1 VVTEAFVCGVSTRK
15 VEALVEAMGAKGIS
29 KSEVS
34 RIAQVLDA
42 EVEAFRSRPLEE
54 SYRYIWLD
62 AMYVKVREG
71 GRIRRAN
78 RTEAAINS
86 KLSLTVSRRYIGYTS
101 HFMQDGHVKIKTIEI
116 KNFRLLHDINLQL
129 EDETTVVVGRNNCG
143 KTSLSDIIRKFL
155 SERSTF
161 EIEDFSSA
169 CYDKFCAAH
178 RAHLKGK
185 DVEEVRALVPS
196 IELRLHVS
204 FDPTVPEF
212 GPLREF
218 VIDIN
223 DNCTEAVVV
232 CSRSLAEGRIAAL
245 FEGHEETVLRG
256 TEEVHSDEDRLALF
270 RSLADRVPELFT
282 TRMWAEDPLD
292 PTDTRDVTP
301 KAVTSLLS
309 LGFVNAQ
316 RALDGAGG
324 RDTDVLARV
333 LEGLFQSASVSTA
346 DGSQKDIAD
355 GLKKAVEEIQSGMD
369 TDFKN
374 ELAKL
379 MPTIEHFGYPGL
391 DNAPLLPETKL
402 EVGKLLTNFTKVQY
416 AGYSGVQ
423 LPESYNGLGYRN
435 LLYIL
440 LKIVGFFREY
450 RAHPN
455 APGLQL
461 IVIEEPEAHL
471 HPQMQEV
478 FIRQLP
484 VIVKK
489 LCAMEG
495 EGVSWPVQFIVST
508 HSPHVANEARFDTI
522 RYFAVTSK
530 DLPIGVRCTQV
541 KDLSSDLAGLKGTAS
556 DFLHQYLTLTRCDLF
571 FADKAVLIEGTTER
585 LILPQVMRALDAVD
599 PSLKLGSQYITIMEV
614 GGAYAHLF
622 IPLLEFLDLRSLI
635 ITDLDAVKR
644 NAKKKLKACLVHEGE
659 TTTNSCIKHWFT
671 APKEAAL
678 VPEPPVEEPA
688 TMPEATLQTSSAMT
702 EAVAGTADD
711 DDEEEEVADG
721 VILFPLSTALAA
733 DDVAKIRGNLR
744 LAYQVPEL
752 SDGPCGRTFED
763 AFILANQPLFGITG
777 TTNEALAKAAQCKA
791 AKQKK
796 SKFAL
801 TYAIEKT
808 DWVTPRYIEEGVRW
822 LAASNAAVADP
833 GVALAAEAQA
843 VNAIHALTDK
853 PISAEGM

>member
-1 VVTEAFVCGVSTRK
+1 
-15 VEALVEAMGAKGIS
+15 
-29 KSEVS
+29 
-34 RIAQVLDA
+34 
-42 EVEAFRSRPLEE
+42 
-54 SYRYIWLD
+54 
-62 AMYVKVREG
+62 VKLK
-71 GRIRRAN
+71 
-78 RTEAAINS
+78 AI
-86 KLSLTVSRRYIGYTS
+86 K
-101 HFMQDGHVKIKTIEI
+101 I
-116 KNFRLLHDINLQL
+116 KNFRLLHDISLQL

-143 KTSLSDIIRKFL
+143 KTSLSDVVRKFL

-178 RAHLKGK
+178 RAHLRGA

-196 IELRLHVS
+196 IDLRLHVS
-204 FDPTVPEF
+204 YEPTIPVF

-218 VIDIN
+218 VIDT
-223 DNCTEAVVV
+223 DVNCTEAVIV
-232 CSRSLAEGRIAAL
+232 CSRSLADGQIAAL
-245 FEGHEETVLRG
+245 FEGHEETVLQG
-256 TEEVHSDEDRLALF
+256 TDETHSVKDRLALF
-270 RSLADRVPELFT
+270 RSLADRVPMLYT
-282 TRMWAEDPLD
+282 TRMWAEDPQD

-301 KAVTSLLS
+301 KAVTNLLS

-316 RALDGAGG
+316 RALDGTGG
-324 RDTDVLARV
+324 RDTDVLAKV
-333 LEGLFQSASVSTA
+333 LEGLFQNASVSTA
-346 DGSQKDIAD
+346 DGSQKNIAD

-369 TDFKN
+369 MDFKK

-379 MPTIEHFGYPGL
+379 MPAIEYFGYPGL
-391 DNAPLLPETKL
+391 DNVPLEPETKL
-402 EVGKLLTNFTKVQY
+402 EVGKLLSNFTKVHY
-416 AGYSGVQ
+416 AGYNGVQ

-440 LKIVGFFREY
+440 LKIVGFFREF
-450 RAHPN
+450 RAHAN

-489 LCAMEG
+489 LCASEG
-495 EGVSWPVQFIVST
+495 EDVSWPVQFVVST

-522 RYFAVTSK
+522 RYFSVTSK
-530 DLPIGVRCTQV
+530 DQPVGVRCTQV
-541 KDLSSDLAGLKGTAS
+541 KDLSSDLSGLKGPAS

-585 LILPQVMRALDAVD
+585 LMLPQVMRALDAAD

-614 GGAYAHLF
+614 GGAYAQLF
-622 IPLLEFLDLRSLI
+622 IPLLEFLGLRSLI
-635 ITDLDAVKR
+635 VTDLDAVKR
-644 NAKKKLKACLVHEGE
+644 NAKKKLEACLVHEGE
-659 TTTNSCIKHWFT
+659 TTSNSCIKHWFNS
-671 APKEAAL
+671 AEAAAL
-678 VPEPPVEEPA
+678 AQTKAPAEESATTPAAAPQAAPTEPA
-688 TMPEATLQTSSAMT
+688 PATAEAA
-702 EAVAGTADD
+702 AAKPADD
-711 DDEEEEVADG
+711 DEEEVADG
-721 VILFPLSTALAA
+721 ATLFPLSTAIKANDA
-733 DDVAKIRGNLR
+733 VKTRGSLR
-744 LAYQVPEL
+744 LAYQVPEAPG
-752 SDGPCGRTFED
+752 GPCGRTFED
-763 AFILANQPLFGITG
+763 AFILANQTFFGITG
-777 TTNEALAKAAQCKA
+777 ATNDALAKAAQDKA

-801 TYAIEKT
+801 TYAIKKT

-843 VNAIHALTDK
+843 VNAIDALTDTPTSGEAK
-853 PISAEGM
+853 

>member
-1 VVTEAFVCGVSTRK
+1 
-15 VEALVEAMGAKGIS
+15 M
-29 KSEVS
+29 
-34 RIAQVLDA
+34 
-42 EVEAFRSRPLEE
+42 
-54 SYRYIWLD
+54 
-62 AMYVKVREG
+62 
-71 GRIRRAN
+71 
-78 RTEAAINS
+78 
-86 KLSLTVSRRYIGYTS
+86 
-101 HFMQDGHVKIKTIEI
+101 
-116 KNFRLLHDINLQL
+116 QL

-143 KTSLSDIIRKFL
+143 KTSLSDVIRKFL

-161 EIEDFSSA
+161 EIQDFSSA

-178 RAHLKGK
+178 RAHLKGA
-185 DVEEVRALVPS
+185 DVEEVRALIPS
-196 IELRLHVS
+196 INLQLHVS

-212 GPLREF
+212 GALREF
-218 VIDIN
+218 VIDT
-223 DNCTEAVVV
+223 DVNCTEAVIV
-232 CSRSLAEGRIAAL
+232 CSRSLADGRIAAM
-245 FEGHEETVLRG
+245 FEGHEETVLQG
-256 TEEVHSDEDRLALF
+256 TDETHSDEDRLALF
-270 RSLADRVPELFT
+270 RSLADRVPKLFT
-282 TRMWAEDPLD
+282 TRMWAEDPQD

-301 KAVTSLLS
+301 KAVTNLLS

-316 RALDGAGG
+316 RALDGTGS

-346 DGSQKDIAD
+346 DGSQKNIAD
-355 GLKKAVEEIQSGMD
+355 GLQRAIAEIQSGMD
-369 TDFKN
+369 ADFKN

-379 MPTIEHFGYPGL
+379 MPAIEYFGYPGL
-391 DNAPLLPETKL
+391 ENVPLQPETKL
-402 EVGKLLTNFTKVQY
+402 EVGKLLSNFTKVQY

-450 RAHPN
+450 RAHAN

-484 VIVKK
+484 EIVKK
-489 LCAMEG
+489 LCALEG
-495 EGVSWPVQFIVST
+495 KDVSWPVQFIVST

-530 DLPIGVRCTQV
+530 NQPVGVRCTQV
-541 KDLSSDLAGLKGTAS
+541 KDLSSDLAGLKGPAS
-556 DFLHQYLTLTRCDLF
+556 EFLHQYLTLTRCDLF

-585 LILPQVMRALDAVD
+585 MMLPQVMRALDAVD

-614 GGAYAHLF
+614 GGAYAQLF
-622 IPLLEFLDLRSLI
+622 IPLLKFLGLRSLI

-644 NAKKKLKACLVHEGE
+644 NSKKKLESCLVHEGE
-659 TTTNSCIKHWFT
+659 TTSNSCIKHWFNT
-671 APKEAAL
+671 TSSAAAA
-678 VPEPPVEEPA
+678 PEPPVEDPSTTSAAAPHAAPEVATPA
-688 TMPEATLQTSSAMT
+688 TAEAATPEL
-702 EAVAGTADD
+702 ADD
-711 DDEEEEVADG
+711 DEEEVADG
-721 VILFPLSTALAA
+721 KTLFPLSTAMVA
-733 DDVAKIRGNLR
+733 DNTAKTRGNLR
-744 LAYQVPEL
+744 LAYQVPEV
-752 SDGPCGRTFED
+752 SGGPCGRTFED
-763 AFILANQPLFGITG
+763 AFILANQAFFGITG
-777 TTNEALAKAAQCKA
+777 ATNNALAKAAQDKA

-808 DWVTPRYIEEGVRW
+808 EWVTPRYVEEGVRW
-822 LAASNAAVADP
+822 LAESNAAVADP

-843 VNAIHALTDK
+843 VNAIDALTDA
-853 PISAEGM
+853 PTSGEAA

>member
-1 VVTEAFVCGVSTRK
+1 
-15 VEALVEAMGAKGIS
+15 M
-29 KSEVS
+29 
-34 RIAQVLDA
+34 
-42 EVEAFRSRPLEE
+42 
-54 SYRYIWLD
+54 
-62 AMYVKVREG
+62 
-71 GRIRRAN
+71 
-78 RTEAAINS
+78 
-86 KLSLTVSRRYIGYTS
+86 
-101 HFMQDGHVKIKTIEI
+101 KIKTVRI
-116 KNFRLLHDINLQL
+116 KNFRLLHDVSLQL

-169 CYDKFCAAH
+169 CYDEFCAAH
-178 RAHLKGK
+178 LAHLKGAN
-185 DVEEVRALVPS
+185 VEVVRALVPS
-196 IELRLHVS
+196 IDLRLHVS

-218 VIDIN
+218 VIDTD
-223 DNCTEAVVV
+223 DNCTEAVFV
-232 CSRSLAEGRIAAL
+232 CSRILADGQIAAL
-245 FEGHEETVLRG
+245 FEGHEEIVLHG
-256 TEEVHSDEDRLALF
+256 SDETHSPEDRLALF
-270 RSLADRVPELFT
+270 RSLANRVPTLFT
-282 TRMWAEDPLD
+282 TLMWAENPQD
-292 PTDTRDVTP
+292 PTDTRHVTP
-301 KAVTSLLS
+301 KAVTNLLS

-324 RDTDVLARV
+324 RDTDVLAKV

-346 DGSQKDIAD
+346 DGSQKNIAD

-369 TDFKN
+369 MDFKK

-379 MPTIEHFGYPGL
+379 MPAIEHFGYPGL
-391 DNAPLLPETKL
+391 DNVPLQPETKL
-402 EVGKLLTNFTKVQY
+402 DVGKLLSNFTKIQY

-450 RAHPN
+450 RAHAN

-484 VIVKK
+484 EIVKK
-489 LCAMEG
+489 LCALEG
-495 EGVSWPVQFIVST
+495 EDVSWPVQFVVST
-508 HSPHVANEARFDTI
+508 HSPHVANEAHFNTI

-530 DLPIGVRCTQV
+530 DLPVGVRCTQV
-541 KDLSSDLAGLKGTAS
+541 KDLSSNLAGLKGPVS

-585 LILPQVMRALDAVD
+585 LMLPQVMRALDAID
-599 PSLKLGSQYITIMEV
+599 PTLKLGSQYITIMEV
-614 GGAYAHLF
+614 GGAYAQLF
-622 IPLLEFLDLRSLI
+622 IPLLKFLDMRSLI

-644 NAKKKLKACLVHEGE
+644 NANKKLEACLVHEGE
-659 TTTNSCIKHWFT
+659 STSNSCIKHWFNTAEAAASSPETPAEEAPTTPAAIQQAT
-671 APKEAAL
+671 APATAEAA
-678 VPEPPVEEPA
+678 VEA
-688 TMPEATLQTSSAMT
+688 A
-702 EAVAGTADD
+702 D
-711 DDEEEEVADG
+711 DDEEEVEDG
-721 VILFPLSTALAA
+721 VTLFPLSTVLTADNAA
-733 DDVAKIRGNLR
+733 KTHGSMR
-744 LAYQVPEL
+744 LAYQIPE
-752 SDGPCGRTFED
+752 SSGGPCGRTFED
-763 AFILANQPLFGITG
+763 AFILANQSFFGVTG
-777 TTNEALAKAAQCKA
+777 TTNDVLAKTAQDKA

-801 TYAIEKT
+801 TYAINKT
-808 DWVTPRYIEEGVRW
+808 NWVTPRYIEEGLRW
-822 LAASNAAVADP
+822 LAKSNTALADP

-843 VNAIHALTDK
+843 VNAINALTDTPTSGDTK
-853 PISAEGM
+853 

>member
-1 VVTEAFVCGVSTRK
+1 
-15 VEALVEAMGAKGIS
+15 M
-29 KSEVS
+29 
-34 RIAQVLDA
+34 
-42 EVEAFRSRPLEE
+42 
-54 SYRYIWLD
+54 
-62 AMYVKVREG
+62 
-71 GRIRRAN
+71 
-78 RTEAAINS
+78 
-86 KLSLTVSRRYIGYTS
+86 
-101 HFMQDGHVKIKTIEI
+101 KIKTVRI
-116 KNFRLLHDINLQL
+116 KNFRLLHDVSLQL

-169 CYDKFCAAH
+169 CYDEFCAAH
-178 RAHLKGK
+178 LAHLKGAN
-185 DVEEVRALVPS
+185 VEVVRALVPS
-196 IELRLHVS
+196 IDLRLHVS

-218 VIDIN
+218 VIDTD
-223 DNCTEAVVV
+223 DNCTEAVFV
-232 CSRSLAEGRIAAL
+232 CSRILADGQIAAL
-245 FEGHEETVLRG
+245 FEGHEEIVLHG
-256 TEEVHSDEDRLALF
+256 SDETHSPEDRLALF
-270 RSLADRVPELFT
+270 RSLANRVPTLFT
-282 TRMWAEDPLD
+282 TLMWAENPQD
-292 PTDTRDVTP
+292 PTDTRHVTP
-301 KAVTSLLS
+301 KAVTNLLS

-324 RDTDVLARV
+324 RDTDVLAKV

-346 DGSQKDIAD
+346 DGSQKNIAD

-369 TDFKN
+369 MDFKK

-379 MPTIEHFGYPGL
+379 MPAIEHFGYPGL
-391 DNAPLLPETKL
+391 DNVPLQPETKL
-402 EVGKLLTNFTKVQY
+402 DVGKLLSNFTKIQY

-450 RAHPN
+450 RAHAN

-484 VIVKK
+484 EIVKK
-489 LCAMEG
+489 LCALEG
-495 EGVSWPVQFIVST
+495 EDVSWPVQFVVST
-508 HSPHVANEARFDTI
+508 HSPHVANEAHFNTI

-530 DLPIGVRCTQV
+530 DLPVGVRCTQV
-541 KDLSSDLAGLKGTAS
+541 KDLSSNLAGLKGPVS

-585 LILPQVMRALDAVD
+585 LMLPQVMRALDAID
-599 PSLKLGSQYITIMEV
+599 PTLKLGSQYITIMEV
-614 GGAYAHLF
+614 GGAYAQLF
-622 IPLLEFLDLRSLI
+622 IPLLKFLDMRSLI

-644 NAKKKLKACLVHEGE
+644 NANKKLEACLVHEGE
-659 TTTNSCIKHWFT
+659 STSNSCIKHWFNTAEAAASSPETPAEEAPTTPATIQQAT
-671 APKEAAL
+671 APATAEAA
-678 VPEPPVEEPA
+678 VEA
-688 TMPEATLQTSSAMT
+688 A
-702 EAVAGTADD
+702 D
-711 DDEEEEVADG
+711 DDEEEVEDG
-721 VILFPLSTALAA
+721 VTLFPLSTVLTADNAA
-733 DDVAKIRGNLR
+733 KTHGSMR
-744 LAYQVPEL
+744 LAYQIPE
-752 SDGPCGRTFED
+752 SSGGPCGRTFED
-763 AFILANQPLFGITG
+763 AFILANQSFFGVTG
-777 TTNEALAKAAQCKA
+777 TTNDVLAKTAQDKA

-801 TYAIEKT
+801 TYAINKT
-808 DWVTPRYIEEGVRW
+808 NWVTPRYIEEGLRW
-822 LAASNAAVADP
+822 LAKSNTALADP

-843 VNAIHALTDK
+843 VNAINALTDTQTSGDTK
-853 PISAEGM
+853 

>member
-1 VVTEAFVCGVSTRK
+1 
-15 VEALVEAMGAKGIS
+15 
-29 KSEVS
+29 
-34 RIAQVLDA
+34 
-42 EVEAFRSRPLEE
+42 
-54 SYRYIWLD
+54 
-62 AMYVKVREG
+62 
-71 GRIRRAN
+71 
-78 RTEAAINS
+78 
-86 KLSLTVSRRYIGYTS
+86 
-101 HFMQDGHVKIKTIEI
+101 VKIKTVRI
-116 KNFRLLHDINLQL
+116 KNFRLLHDVSLQL

-169 CYDKFCAAH
+169 CYDEFCAAH
-178 RAHLKGK
+178 LAHLKGAN
-185 DVEEVRALVPS
+185 VEVVRALVPS
-196 IELRLHVS
+196 IDLRLHVS

-218 VIDIN
+218 VIDTD
-223 DNCTEAVVV
+223 DNCTEAVFV
-232 CSRSLAEGRIAAL
+232 CSRILADGQIAAL
-245 FEGHEETVLRG
+245 FEGHEEIVLHG
-256 TEEVHSDEDRLALF
+256 SDETHSPEDRLALF
-270 RSLADRVPELFT
+270 RSLANRVPTLFT
-282 TRMWAEDPLD
+282 TLMWAENPQD
-292 PTDTRDVTP
+292 PTDTRHVTP
-301 KAVTSLLS
+301 KAVTNLLS

-324 RDTDVLARV
+324 RDTDVLAKV

-346 DGSQKDIAD
+346 DGSQKNIAD

-369 TDFKN
+369 MDFKK

-379 MPTIEHFGYPGL
+379 MPAIEHFGYPGL
-391 DNAPLLPETKL
+391 DNVPLQPETKL
-402 EVGKLLTNFTKVQY
+402 DVGKLLSNFTKIQY

-450 RAHPN
+450 RAHAN

-484 VIVKK
+484 EIVKK
-489 LCAMEG
+489 LCALEG
-495 EGVSWPVQFIVST
+495 EDVSWPVQFVVST
-508 HSPHVANEARFDTI
+508 HSPHVANEAHFNTI

-530 DLPIGVRCTQV
+530 DLPVGVRCTQV
-541 KDLSSDLAGLKGTAS
+541 KDLSSNLAGLKGPVS

-585 LILPQVMRALDAVD
+585 LMLPQVMRALDAID
-599 PSLKLGSQYITIMEV
+599 PTLKLGSQYITIMEV
-614 GGAYAHLF
+614 GGAYAQLF
-622 IPLLEFLDLRSLI
+622 IPLLKFLDMRSLI

-644 NAKKKLKACLVHEGE
+644 NANKKLEACLVHEGE
-659 TTTNSCIKHWFT
+659 STSNSCIKHWFNTAEAAASSPETPAEEAPTTPAAIQQAT
-671 APKEAAL
+671 APATAEAA
-678 VPEPPVEEPA
+678 VEA
-688 TMPEATLQTSSAMT
+688 A
-702 EAVAGTADD
+702 D
-711 DDEEEEVADG
+711 DDEEEVEDG
-721 VILFPLSTALAA
+721 VTLFPLSTVLTADNAA
-733 DDVAKIRGNLR
+733 KTHGSMR
-744 LAYQVPEL
+744 LAYQIPE
-752 SDGPCGRTFED
+752 SSGGPCGRTFED
-763 AFILANQPLFGITG
+763 AFILANQSFFGVTG
-777 TTNEALAKAAQCKA
+777 TTNDVLAKTAQDKA

-801 TYAIEKT
+801 TYAINKT
-808 DWVTPRYIEEGVRW
+808 NWVTPRYIEEGLRW
-822 LAASNAAVADP
+822 LAKSNTALADP

-843 VNAIHALTDK
+843 VNAINALTDTPTSGDTK
-853 PISAEGM
+853 

>member
-1 VVTEAFVCGVSTRK
+1 
-15 VEALVEAMGAKGIS
+15 M
-29 KSEVS
+29 
-34 RIAQVLDA
+34 
-42 EVEAFRSRPLEE
+42 
-54 SYRYIWLD
+54 
-62 AMYVKVREG
+62 
-71 GRIRRAN
+71 
-78 RTEAAINS
+78 
-86 KLSLTVSRRYIGYTS
+86 
-101 HFMQDGHVKIKTIEI
+101 KIKTIKI
-116 KNFRLLHDINLQL
+116 KNFRLLHNISLQL

-143 KTSLSDIIRKFL
+143 KTSLTDIIRKFL

-161 EIEDFSSA
+161 EIADFSSA

-178 RAHLKGK
+178 RAHLKGAG
-185 DVEEVRALVPS
+185 DEEVRVIVPS

-218 VIDIN
+218 VIDTD
-223 DNCTEAVVV
+223 DNCTEAVIV
-232 CSRSLAEGRIAAL
+232 CSRSLADGRIADL
-245 FEGHEETVLRG
+245 FEGHEETVLHG
-256 TEEVHSDEDRLALF
+256 TDESHSAGDRLALF
-270 RSLADRVPELFT
+270 RSLADRVPTLFT
-282 TRMWAEDPLD
+282 TRIWAEDPQD
-292 PTDTRDVTP
+292 PTNTRDVTP
-301 KAVTSLLS
+301 KAVTNLLS

-316 RALDGAGG
+316 RALDSTGG
-324 RDTDVLARV
+324 RDTDVLAKV

-346 DGSQKDIAD
+346 DGSQKNIAD

-379 MPTIEHFGYPGL
+379 MPAIEQFGYPGL
-391 DNAPLLPETKL
+391 DNVPLQPETKL
-402 EVGKLLTNFTKVQY
+402 EVGKLLSNFTKVQY

-450 RAHPN
+450 RAHVN

-484 VIVKK
+484 EIVKK
-489 LCAMEG
+489 LCALEG
-495 EGVSWPVQFIVST
+495 ENVSWPVQFVVST

-522 RYFAVTSK
+522 RYFAVTST
-530 DLPIGVRCTQV
+530 DLPVGVRCTQV
-541 KDLSSDLAGLKGTAS
+541 KDLSSDLAGLKGPTS

-571 FADKAVLIEGTTER
+571 FADKAILIEGTTER
-585 LILPQVMRALDAVD
+585 LMLPQVIRALDAAD
-599 PSLKLGSQYITIMEV
+599 PSLKLRSQYITIMEV
-614 GGAYAHLF
+614 GGAYAQLF
-622 IPLLEFLDLRSLI
+622 IPLLKFLGLRSLI

-644 NAKKKLKACLVHEGE
+644 NAKKKLEACLVHEGE
-659 TTTNSCIKHWFT
+659 TTSNSCIKHWFSS
-671 APKEAAL
+671 AEAAA
-678 VPEPPVEEPA
+678 PEPNAPADKPA
-688 TMPEATLQTSSAMT
+688 TMPVTSPQAASTGPVPAT
-702 EAVAGTADD
+702 AGVTDD
-711 DDEEEEVADG
+711 DDEEEVADG
-721 VILFPLSTALAA
+721 ATLFPLSTALAA
-733 DDVAKIRGNLR
+733 DNAAKTRGSLR
-744 LAYQVPEL
+744 LAYQVPEAA
-752 SDGPCGRTFED
+752 DGPCGRTFED
-763 AFILANQPLFGITG
+763 AFILANQTFFGITG
-777 TTNEALAKAAQCKA
+777 ATNDALAKAAQNKA

-808 DWVTPRYIEEGVRW
+808 DWVTPRYIEESVRW
-822 LAASNAAVADP
+822 LAASNTAVADP

-843 VNAIHALTDK
+843 ANALVDK
-853 PISAEGM
+853 PTSGDAT

>member
-1 VVTEAFVCGVSTRK
+1 MK
-15 VEALVEAMGAKGIS
+15 
-29 KSEVS
+29 
-34 RIAQVLDA
+34 
-42 EVEAFRSRPLEE
+42 
-54 SYRYIWLD
+54 
-62 AMYVKVREG
+62 
-71 GRIRRAN
+71 IR
-78 RTEAAINS
+78 T
-86 KLSLTVSRRYIGYTS
+86 IG
-101 HFMQDGHVKIKTIEI
+101 I
-116 KNFRLLHDINLQL
+116 KNFRLLHNITLQL

-178 RAHLKGK
+178 RAHLKGA
-185 DVEEVRALVPS
+185 DVEDVRALLPS
-196 IELRLHVS
+196 IDLRLHVS

-218 VIDIN
+218 VIDT
-223 DNCTEAVVV
+223 DVNCTEAVIV
-232 CSRSLAEGRIAAL
+232 CSRSVSDGRIADL
-245 FEGHEETVLRG
+245 FLGHEETVLQG
-256 TEEVHSDEDRLALF
+256 TNEVHSDADRLALF
-270 RSLADRVPELFT
+270 RSLVDRVPTLFT
-282 TRMWAEDPLD
+282 TRMWAEDPQD
-292 PTDTRDVTP
+292 PTNTREVTP
-301 KAVTSLLS
+301 KAVTNLLS

-324 RDTDVLARV
+324 RDTDVLAKV

-346 DGSQKDIAD
+346 DGSQKNIAD

-369 TDFKN
+369 TDFKK

-379 MPTIEHFGYPGL
+379 MPAIEYFGYPGL
-391 DNAPLLPETKL
+391 DNVPLQPETKL
-402 EVGKLLTNFTKVQY
+402 EVGKLLSNFTKVHY

-450 RAHPN
+450 RAHAN

-478 FIRQLP
+478 FLRQLP
-484 VIVKK
+484 EIVKK
-489 LCAMEG
+489 LCASEG
-495 EGVSWPVQFIVST
+495 EDVSWPVQFIVST

-530 DLPIGVRCTQV
+530 DHPIGVRCTQV
-541 KDLSSDLAGLKGTAS
+541 KDLSSDLAGLKGPAS

-585 LILPQVMRALDAVD
+585 LMLPQVIRALDAVD
-599 PSLKLGSQYITIMEV
+599 PTLKLGSQYITIMEV
-614 GGAYAHLF
+614 GGAYAQLF

-635 ITDLDAVKR
+635 ITDLDAVRR
-644 NAKKKLKACLVHEGE
+644 NAKKKLETCLVHEGE
-659 TTTNSCIKHWFT
+659 TTSNSCIKHWFNT
-671 APKEAAL
+671 AEPAVQLTEAAADGL
-678 VPEPPVEEPA
+678 ATPVAALQVAPRGAAQA
-688 TMPEATLQTSSAMT
+688 TAEAA
-702 EAVAGTADD
+702 AVETAS
-711 DDEEEEVADG
+711 DDEDEVADG
-721 VILFPLSTALAA
+721 ATLFPLPTAMTASSAA
-733 DDVAKIRGNLR
+733 KTRGSLR
-744 LAYQVPEL
+744 LAYQVPEA
-752 SDGPCGRTFED
+752 SGGPCGRTFED
-763 AFILANQPLFGITG
+763 AFILANQTFFGITG
-777 TTNEALAKAAQCKA
+777 GTNDELAEAAKDKA

-808 DWVTPRYIEEGVRW
+808 DWVTPRYIEEGIRW
-822 LAASNAAVADP
+822 LAASNAAVSSP
-833 GVALAAEAQA
+833 GVGLSAEAHA
-843 VNAIHALTDK
+843 VNAI
-853 PISAEGM
+853 EGLNDTSTSGEAA

>member
-1 VVTEAFVCGVSTRK
+1 
-15 VEALVEAMGAKGIS
+15 
-29 KSEVS
+29 
-34 RIAQVLDA
+34 
-42 EVEAFRSRPLEE
+42 
-54 SYRYIWLD
+54 
-62 AMYVKVREG
+62 
-71 GRIRRAN
+71 
-78 RTEAAINS
+78 
-86 KLSLTVSRRYIGYTS
+86 
-101 HFMQDGHVKIKTIEI
+101 VKIKTIKI
-116 KNFRLLHDINLQL
+116 KNFRLLHNISLQL

-178 RAHLKGK
+178 RAHLKGA

-196 IELRLHVS
+196 IDLRLHVS
-204 FDPTVPEF
+204 FDPTVSEF

-218 VIDIN
+218 VIDTD
-223 DNCTEAVVV
+223 DNCTEAIIVY
-232 CSRSLAEGRIAAL
+232 SRSLADGQIAAL
-245 FEGHEETVLRG
+245 FEGHEETVLHG
-256 TEEVHSDEDRLALF
+256 TDEAHSDKDRLTLF
-270 RSLADRVPELFT
+270 RSLADRVPTLFT
-282 TRMWAEDPLD
+282 TRIWAENPQD
-292 PTDTRDVTP
+292 PTDTRNVTP
-301 KAVTSLLS
+301 KAVTNLLS
-309 LGFVNAQ
+309 IGFVNAQ
-316 RALDGAGG
+316 RALDGTGG
-324 RDTDVLARV
+324 RDADVLAKV

-346 DGSQKDIAD
+346 DGSQKNIAD

-379 MPTIEHFGYPGL
+379 MPAIEYFGYPGL
-391 DNAPLLPETKL
+391 DNVPLQPETKL
-402 EVGKLLTNFTKVQY
+402 EVGKLLSNFTKVHY

-450 RAHPN
+450 RAHAN

-484 VIVKK
+484 EIVKK
-489 LCAMEG
+489 LCALEG
-495 EGVSWPVQFIVST
+495 EGVLWPVQFVVST
-508 HSPHVANEARFDTI
+508 HSQHVANEARFDTI

-530 DLPIGVRCTQV
+530 DQPVGVRCTQV
-541 KDLSSDLAGLKGTAS
+541 KDLSSNLVGLKGPAS

-585 LILPQVMRALDAVD
+585 LMLPQVMRALDAID
-599 PSLKLGSQYITIMEV
+599 PTLKLGSQYITIMEV
-614 GGAYAHLF
+614 GGAYAQLF

-644 NAKKKLKACLVHEGE
+644 NAKNKLEACLVHEGE
-659 TTTNSCIKHWFT
+659 TTSNSCIKHWFNT
-671 APKEAAL
+671 AEAAAP
-678 VPEPPVEEPA
+678 VPQAPAEESATTSVAAPQAAPAVLAPA
-688 TMPEATLQTSSAMT
+688 TAEAA
-702 EAVAGTADD
+702 ETADD
-711 DDEEEEVADG
+711 EEEVADG
-721 VILFPLSTALAA
+721 ATLFPLSTALAA
-733 DDVAKIRGNLR
+733 DNAAKTCGSLR
-744 LAYQVPEL
+744 LAYQVPEA

-763 AFILANQPLFGITG
+763 AFILANQTFFGITG
-777 TTNEALAKAAQCKA
+777 ATNNALAKAAQDKA

-808 DWVTPRYIEEGVRW
+808 NWVTPRYIEEGLRW
-822 LAASNAAVADP
+822 LAVSNAAVADP

-843 VNAIHALTDK
+843 DNAVDARNDTPTPGED
-853 PISAEGM
+853 A